1 MQRLLHAE
9 RAGLCGRSMLRH
21 YNAGRGEPRP
31 YCGERETGGHA
42 EKGGHGVPCP
52 YGGVSGCGHGVR
64 SVADGARGDESGLG
78 RFVGISAMDGGV
90 DAGELGGN
98 EGEDGGA
105 ASGDAV
111 LGKKDEEIGEEI
123 VEAFEG
129 GELLWI
135 SGEFGSEIGNV
146 AVLLRGGKVFAAEAE
161 DLIED
166 GFAAM
171 AAAGVEVRAAGEN
184 GGRGWRFWSGNG
196 VPRIISFLRG
206 SGSGN
211 SVGSG
216 HGGRRPS
223 GVIVDGV
230 RR

>member
-1 MQRLLHAE
+1 MLH
-9 RAGLCGRSMLRH
+9 
-21 YNAGRGEPRP
+21 RG
-31 YCGERETGGHA
+31 
-42 EKGGHGVPCP
+42 KSGHGLPCP
-52 YGGVSGCGHGVR
+52 YGIGVSGCVHGVR
-64 SVADGARGDESGLG
+64 SVADGTRGVENDLRRG
-78 RFVGISAMDGGV
+78 VGISAMDGGV
-90 DAGELGGN
+90 DAGELRGN
-98 EGEDGGA
+98 EGKDGGA

-111 LGKKDEEIGEEI
+111 LREEDEEIGEEI

-129 GELLWI
+129 GEYLWI
-135 SGEFGSEIGNV
+135 SGEFGSEIGDV
-146 AVLLRGGKVFAAEAE
+146 AVLLRGGEVFAAEAE
-161 DLIED
+161 ELIED

-171 AAAGVEVRAAGEN
+171 AAAGVEVRAAGGS

-196 VPRIISFLRG
+196 VPRIISFARG

-216 HGGRRPS
+216 HGVRRPS